1 MAFVSKRLNAV
12 GRLGPDLVE
21 LRERVGLSL
30 EQAAQRTKI
39 APSVIKALEHEVWSD
54 LPDQVYAERLLR
66 SYVSFFGAN
75 ESYYLHKFRE
85 AREAAS
91 VTRDLSVLLPRPMK
105 LGPFEL
111 AVTPRLLAGAGF
123 MLFTF
128 GLGGYVY
135 AQARAMSVAP
145 PLVIDAPADGSHV
158 QDPAIVVQGRTS
170 PGSSVTVNGAPAVVG
185 DDGSFEEHMNVP
197 RGATVIRIVSRRRHG
212 SESTAAVRIF
222 YDRAMPTP
230 DVIEKQLDATDGN
243 ATGT

>member
-21 LRERVGLSL
+21 LRERVGLTL
-30 EQAAQRTKI
+30 DEAARRTKV
-39 APSVIKALEHEVWSD
+39 APSIIKALEEENWAD

-66 SYVSFFGAN
+66 SYVSFFGTN

-91 VTRDLSVLLPRPMK
+91 VTRDTSVLLPRPMK

-111 AVTPRLLAGAGF
+111 AVTPRLLSAAGF
-123 MLFTF
+123 ILFTF
-128 GLGGYVY
+128 ALGGYVY

-145 PLVIDAPADGSHV
+145 MLVVDAPADGSHI
-158 QDPAIVVQGRTS
+158 QDPAIVVRGHTL

-185 DDGSFEEHMNVP
+185 DDGSFEERMNVP
-197 RGATVIRIVSRRRHG
+197 RGATVIRVVSRRRHG

-222 YDRAMPTP
+222 YDRAMPTA
-230 DVIEKQLDATDGN
+230 DDLEKTLDDSVKPGN
-243 ATGT
+243 

>member
-30 EQAAQRTKI
+30 EEAAQRTKV
-39 APSVIKALEHEVWSD
+39 APSIIKALETETWSD

-66 SYVSFFGAN
+66 SYVSFFGTN

-91 VTRDLSVLLPRPMK
+91 VTRDTSVLLPRPMK

-111 AVTPRLLAGAGF
+111 AVTPRLLAAAGF
-123 MLFTF
+123 ILFTF

-145 PLVIDAPADGSHV
+145 PLTIESPTDGSHV
-158 QDPAIVVQGRTS
+158 QDPGIVVRGHTL

-185 DDGSFEEHMNVP
+185 DDGAFEEHMNVP

-212 SESTAAVRIF
+212 SESTAAIRIV
-222 YDRAMPTP
+222 YDRAMPSSDT
-230 DVIEKQLDATDGN
+230 IEKSLDASN
-243 ATGT
+243 EASVNP